1 MSNDFFQR
9 KNATKGQQKAVVID
23 FKLVLYGTQ
32 NIPSIMS
39 ERSVRSIEVRCTKC
53 LIFCKPYNPSH
64 CIDPHIKEWCKKVSK
79 FGKKNIQ

>member
-23 FKLVLYGTQ
+23 FKLALYGTQ

-39 ERSVRSIEVRCTKC
+39 ERSVRSIEVRCIKC
-53 LIFCKPYNPSH
+53 FFVNHTILILRSGA
-64 CIDPHIKEWCKKVSK
+64 KKYQNLDEN
-79 FGKKNIQ
+79 FIQ